1 MSSLEADL
9 ASALDICRLF
19 RRVIRGVLDDSPQL
33 LVHPHARRRAGIDGE
48 TV

>member
-1 MSSLEADL
+1 MSLLEADL

-19 RRVIRGVLDDSPQL
+19 RRVMEGSSTIPPQL